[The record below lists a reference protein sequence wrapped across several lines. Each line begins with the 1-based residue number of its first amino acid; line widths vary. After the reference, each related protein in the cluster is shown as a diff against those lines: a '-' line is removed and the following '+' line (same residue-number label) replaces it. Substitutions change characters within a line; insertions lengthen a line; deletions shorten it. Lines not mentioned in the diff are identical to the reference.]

1 MRVGDRDYTYIM
13 GSDVQRDGMYLEL
26 ALADDGLEQA
36 LAEVFY
42 SDVDGTMT
50 FSGYAPDLPLE
61 VVEWLISEARRRLP
75 PVRYSEED
83 EPS

>member
-1 MRVGDRDYTYIM
+1 MRVGGRDYTYIM

-26 ALADDGLEQA
+26 ALANDGQEEV

-50 FSGYAPDLPLE
+50 FSGYVPDLPLE
-61 VVEWLISEARRRLP
+61 VVEWLISEAHRRLAP
-75 PVRYSEED
+75 IRPSEAD